1 MHSGMQC
8 SSLMLGKC
16 HVDSIIKLMPKR
28 VVCSFLDSTDQL
40 LLLPA
45 DTAKEADAQPE
56 DVAITL
62 NGTQDA
68 SKLGRHTALGESS
81 SSSSSSSSDGQA
93 DGLYAGK
100 LLPSKSCGSNVFP
113 CWPTPK

>member
-1 MHSGMQC
+1 MEC
-8 SSLMLGKC
+8 VSLILGKP
-16 HVDSIIKLMPKR
+16 HVDSI
-28 VVCSFLDSTDQL
+28 DQL
-40 LLLPA
+40 LWLVA
-45 DTAKEADAQPE
+45 DSAKEADAEAE

-93 DGLYAGK
+93 DGVYAGK
-100 LLPSKSCGSNVFP
+100 LLPSSTHFLWSRCIP
-113 CWPTPK
+113 LLACA

>member
-1 MHSGMQC
+1 MQC
-8 SSLMLGKC
+8 ISLILGKP
-16 HVDSIIKLMPKR
+16 HVDSMH
-28 VVCSFLDSTDQL
+28 QL
-40 LLLPA
+40 LLLLA

-68 SKLGRHTALGESS
+68 FKLGCHTALGESS

-93 DGLYAGK
+93 EGVYAGK
-100 LLPSKSCGSNVFP
+100 LLPSSNTCGPNAFP
-113 CWPTPK
+113 CWHAPKLCMQ